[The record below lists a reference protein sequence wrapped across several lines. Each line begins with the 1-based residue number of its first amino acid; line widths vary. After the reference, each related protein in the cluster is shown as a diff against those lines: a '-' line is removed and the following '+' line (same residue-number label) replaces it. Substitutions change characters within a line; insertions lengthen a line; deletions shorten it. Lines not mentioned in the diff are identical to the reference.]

1 MKYLHLYKTKEE
13 FEPDYYGGDIVESF
27 DCELGR
33 FTFDRVDST
42 LFPMP
47 VYYWTN
53 NEREL
58 VTDTRN
64 LLVGSYA
71 FDPDS
76 DGDGIPFEEP
86 DDLIAYEITAV
97 QTSEDGKYI
106 EPWVSYT
113 KDFGYVGQ
121 LGETYDYIGD
131 MQEGIPT

>member
-33 FTFDRVDST
+33 FTFDRVEEIMSLT
-42 LFPMP
+42 
-47 VYYWTN
+47 VYYWKN
-53 NEREL
+53 GEL
-58 VTDTRN
+58 ELATQTRN
-64 LLVGSYA
+64 ILVGDMA
-71 FDPDS
+71 FDVDA
-76 DGDGIPFEEP
+76 DGDGIPFEDQ
-86 DDLIAYEITAV
+86 DDIIPYEITAV
-97 QTSEDGKYI
+97 QTSENGKYI

-131 MQEGIPT
+131 MEQGIPT